1 MFVRCCVNEEMNNTT
16 LCIPSPKGL
25 IDLFCSMFYFVNIL
39 SACHAGMTYMS
50 GMQIDSISYHDSYKW
65 VLPVLRRILRLH
77 WDKAERVSQLISSRV
92 LPWVRHLPFQLW
104 GTWLYM
110 GKFFSASWDRVSASL
125 VQLQVHGAVL
135 FLWSGF
141 IFSHM
146 YFEGHLLISGGFYVT
161 YLENFQQ
168 YFCACWFFS
177 LPKDHKIF

>member
-110 GKFFSASWDRVSASL
+110 GKFFSASWGQGISFPCPITSSWCCPLSVKWLYLLTHVFWRPLTDIRW
-125 VQLQVHGAVL
+125 
-135 FLWSGF
+135 FLCNLLGK
-141 IFSHM
+141 FSTILLC
-146 YFEGHLLISGGFYVT
+146 LLI
-161 YLENFQQ
+161 FQ
-168 YFCACWFFS
+168 FT
-177 LPKDHKIF
+177 